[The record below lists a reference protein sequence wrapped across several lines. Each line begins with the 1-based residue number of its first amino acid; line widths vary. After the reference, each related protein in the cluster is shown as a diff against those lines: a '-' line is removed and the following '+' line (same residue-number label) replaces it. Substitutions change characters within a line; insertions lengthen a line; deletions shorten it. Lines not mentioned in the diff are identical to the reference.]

1 MAEELDE
8 EMLEFENR
16 YGKKNKGGNE
26 DKMKKVVIVL
36 AVVAGLLA
44 IVLAWVWISN
54 SRLVGEL
61 NQEKADLTGELI
73 ALQSDYDSLST
84 TNLALNDSLN
94 VEKEKVE
101 QLIDRLQ
108 KTNATNRA
116 KIRQYEKEL
125 GTLRSI
131 MKSYIKQI
139 DSLNT
144 LNISLRNEAS
154 AARKEA
160 AQSKRQYDELVST
173 TEKYAAKVSAGAVVK
188 GRGVTLTAI
197 NASNKETDRSSRAIK
212 LKACLSLIE
221 NSIAER
227 GDRLVYI
234 IVTGP
239 DGNILTGDQQVAFTC
254 GDEELMA
261 SASRI
266 VDYQGEEIEICV
278 YFAKDAAA
286 KFTKGVYKV
295 DVYTDET
302 KLGTADLLMR

>member
-36 AVVAGLLA
+36 AVVACLLA

-131 MKSYIKQI
+131 MRNYIVQI
-139 DSLNT
+139 DSLNN
-144 LNISLRNEAS
+144 LNHKLTAD
-154 AARKEA
+154 AAKARKEA
-160 AQSKRQYDELVST
+160 AQRKKENEELAEQVESLT
-173 TEKYAAKVSAGAVVK
+173 GQVAVGSIIKARAVKVEAFNAADKVVDK
-188 GRGVTLTAI
+188 
-197 NASNKETDRSSRAIK
+197 SNKVVRLIVS
-212 LKACLSLIE
+212 LSLIE
-221 NSIAER
+221 NQLAPKGPVR
-227 GDRLVYI
+227 VYVKI
-234 IVTGP
+234 KGP
-239 DGNILTGDQQVAFTC
+239 DGQYIPAG
-254 GDEELMA
+254 E
-261 SASRI
+261 ASRE
-266 VDYQGEEIEICV
+266 VDYEGSEVDMSIYINNIGTYVKGIYTAEV
-278 YFAKDAAA
+278 YSDA
-286 KFTKGVYKV
+286 TS
-295 DVYTDET
+295 
-302 KLGTADLLMR
+302 LGSAEVLLR